1 VLVAGV
7 EFGDGISIALGVE
20 EFHGAFG
27 EVAAVSLWR
36 IAARASASSEWRA
49 RAFRSRRRRGHW
61 EGTCWRHS
69 DPAGDAAEVV
79 GPIERVAVGSW
90 A

>member
-1 VLVAGV
+1 MLVAGV
-7 EFGDGISIALGVE
+7 EFGDGVSIALGVE

-49 RAFRSRRRRGHW
+49 RAFRSRRRERALGGHLL
-61 EGTCWRHS
+61 EALRSCG
-69 DPAGDAAEVV
+69 
-79 GPIERVAVGSW
+79 
-90 A
+90 